1 MESAGIAVSVAPS
14 QSAYFA
20 GEDFSVT
27 ITFTNL
33 NEPSTSYAHHFRQPH
48 TATAATT
55 TFAPTH
61 RRGAQSV
68 AYPANIPHTPRTASS
83 VLNVA
88 ALPDESPLAHQQQVD
103 SPTPRRRGFIGK
115 GKQREVTEESS
126 PPESTGPPSPVAQ
139 FKRKHA
145 PKSLSVSSFVSE
157 ELVSPRTRLPK
168 LDTGQPD
175 SPLVDCELCCEYQC
189 PGCGS

>member
-55 TFAPTH
+55 TFSPSH
-61 RRGAQSV
+61 KRGAQSV
-68 AYPANIPHTPRTASS
+68 VYPANIPHTPRTASS

-88 ALPDESPLAHQQQVD
+88 ALPDESPLAHQQRD
-103 SPTPRRRGFIGK
+103 ANSTPTPRRRGFIGK
-115 GKQREVTEESS
+115 GKQREVIEDST
-126 PPESTGPPSPVAQ
+126 PESESPSPPSPVAQ

-145 PKSLSVSSFVSE
+145 PKSLSVSSFVASE

-175 SPLVDCELCCEYQC
+175 SPLVDCE
-189 PGCGS
+189 